1 MVVINVK
8 TRTMSAQD
16 FECGYVRCAD
26 GVFTDIGDM
35 SDYREIPGEEVIDG
49 AGLTLYPGF
58 IDAHCHIGMWNDAL
72 CFEGEDG
79 NEDTDPSTP
88 HLRAIDSV
96 NPMDRCFEDAVAA
109 GVTTVCTGVGS
120 ANPIG
125 GSFIIMKTWGSKR
138 VDKLIV
144 RSPAAIKFALGENPK
159 NTYNDRDETPVTRM
173 ATAAI
178 IREQLTKA
186 KRYSEDIAEYERLK
200 GTDDEISRPDYD
212 IKCEALLPLF
222 DGKHPLKAHFH
233 CHRADDIFTALR
245 ISREFGLD
253 YVLIHCTDGHL
264 IAGELALENA
274 SAVVGPIICDPCKP
288 ELANIT
294 PKNAGLLAQH
304 GVKTAIC
311 TDHSETPIEYLP
323 LTVGIAVKNGMTF
336 MQALEAVTINA
347 AEIGGI
353 DDLAGSI
360 EMGKRADMVIFE
372 GSPFEVM
379 SEPKLVMINGTLIKY
394 RKEIRY

>member
-1 MVVINVK
+1 MKIYNVK
-8 TRTMSAQD
+8 IFTMNKARSVIEKGWVEITEGKITAVCEGTPSS
-16 FECGYVRCAD
+16 FEDVD
-26 GVFTDIGDM
+26 
-35 SDYREIPGEEVIDG
+35 IDG
-49 AGLTLYPGF
+49 GGAALYPGF
-58 IDAHCHIGMWNDAL
+58 IDAHTHVGL
-72 CFEGEDG
+72 
-79 NEDTDPSTP
+79 
-88 HLRAIDSV
+88 
-96 NPMDRCFEDAVAA
+96 
-109 GVTTVCTGVGS
+109 TTNGVGIESEDFNEESEPCS
-120 ANPIG
+120 AQLRVIDAINPFDESFEKARNAGITSVLISP
-125 GSFIIMKTWGSKR
+125 GSMNPVAGDIVAVSTDGRRIDNMLLRR
-138 VDKLIV
+138 VG
-144 RSPAAIKFALGENPK
+144 IKFALGENPK
-159 NTYNDRDETPVTRM
+159 MTYMNRDETPCTRM
-173 ATAAI
+173 AIAAM
-178 IREQLTKA
+178 IR
-186 KRYSEDIAEYERLK
+186 
-200 GTDDEISRPDYD
+200 
-212 IKCEALLPLF
+212 EALLKAQRYMADKEAAESESDLPELDPKSEALIPLLR
-222 DGKHPLKAHFH
+222 GELKAHFH

-274 SAVVGPIICDPCKP
+274 AAVVGPIICDPCKP

>member
-1 MVVINVK
+1 MKIYNVK
-8 TRTMSAQD
+8 IFTMNKARSVIEKGWVEITEGKITAVCEGTPSS
-16 FECGYVRCAD
+16 FEDVD
-26 GVFTDIGDM
+26 
-35 SDYREIPGEEVIDG
+35 IDG
-49 AGLTLYPGF
+49 GGAALYPGF
-58 IDAHCHIGMWNDAL
+58 IDAHTHVGL
-72 CFEGEDG
+72 
-79 NEDTDPSTP
+79 
-88 HLRAIDSV
+88 
-96 NPMDRCFEDAVAA
+96 
-109 GVTTVCTGVGS
+109 TTNGVGIESEDFNEESEPCS
-120 ANPIG
+120 AQLRVIDAINPFDESFEKARNAGITSVLISP
-125 GSFIIMKTWGSKR
+125 GSMNPVAGDIVAVSTDGRRIDNMLLRR
-138 VDKLIV
+138 VG
-144 RSPAAIKFALGENPK
+144 IKFALGENPK
-159 NTYNDRDETPVTRM
+159 MTYMNRDETPCTRM
-173 ATAAI
+173 AIAAI
-178 IREQLTKA
+178 IREALLKA
-186 KRYSEDIAEYERLK
+186 QRYMADKEAAESESDLPELDPK
-200 GTDDEISRPDYD
+200 S
-212 IKCEALLPLF
+212 EALIPLLR
-222 DGKHPLKAHFH
+222 GELKAHFH

-274 SAVVGPIICDPCKP
+274 AAVVGPIICDPCKP

-360 EMGKRADMVIFE
+360 EAGKRADMVIFE

>member
-1 MVVINVK
+1 MKIYNVK
-8 TRTMSAQD
+8 IFTMNKTRSIIEKGWVEITEGKITAVCEGTPSS
-16 FECGYVRCAD
+16 FEDVD
-26 GVFTDIGDM
+26 
-35 SDYREIPGEEVIDG
+35 IDG
-49 AGLTLYPGF
+49 GGAALYPGF
-58 IDAHCHIGMWNDAL
+58 IDAHTHVGL
-72 CFEGEDG
+72 
-79 NEDTDPSTP
+79 
-88 HLRAIDSV
+88 
-96 NPMDRCFEDAVAA
+96 
-109 GVTTVCTGVGS
+109 TTNGVGIESEDFNEESEPCS
-120 ANPIG
+120 AQLRVIDAINPFDESFEKARNAGITSVLISP
-125 GSFIIMKTWGSKR
+125 GSMNPVAGDIVAVSTDGRRIDNMLLRR
-138 VDKLIV
+138 VG
-144 RSPAAIKFALGENPK
+144 IKFALGENPK
-159 NTYNDRDETPVTRM
+159 MTYMNRDETPCTRM
-173 ATAAI
+173 AIAAM
-178 IREQLTKA
+178 IR
-186 KRYSEDIAEYERLK
+186 
-200 GTDDEISRPDYD
+200 
-212 IKCEALLPLF
+212 EALLKAQRYMADKEAAESESDLPELDPKSEALIPLLR
-222 DGKHPLKAHFH
+222 GELKAHFH

-274 SAVVGPIICDPCKP
+274 AAVVGPIICDPCKP

-360 EMGKRADMVIFE
+360 EAGKRADMVMFE

>member
-1 MVVINVK
+1 MKIYNVK
-8 TRTMSAQD
+8 IFTMNKARSVIEKGWVEITEGKITAVCEGTPSS
-16 FECGYVRCAD
+16 FEDVD
-26 GVFTDIGDM
+26 
-35 SDYREIPGEEVIDG
+35 IDG
-49 AGLTLYPGF
+49 GGAALYPGF
-58 IDAHCHIGMWNDAL
+58 IDAHTHVGL
-72 CFEGEDG
+72 
-79 NEDTDPSTP
+79 
-88 HLRAIDSV
+88 
-96 NPMDRCFEDAVAA
+96 
-109 GVTTVCTGVGS
+109 TTNGVGIESEDFNEESEPCS
-120 ANPIG
+120 AQLRVIDAINPFDESFEKARNAGITSVLISP
-125 GSFIIMKTWGSKR
+125 GSMNPVAGDIVAVSTDGRRIDNMLLRR
-138 VDKLIV
+138 VG
-144 RSPAAIKFALGENPK
+144 IKFALGENPK
-159 NTYNDRDETPVTRM
+159 MTYMNRDETPCTRM
-173 ATAAI
+173 AIAAM
-178 IREQLTKA
+178 IR
-186 KRYSEDIAEYERLK
+186 
-200 GTDDEISRPDYD
+200 
-212 IKCEALLPLF
+212 EALLKAQRYMADKEAAESESDLPELDPKSEALIPLLR
-222 DGKHPLKAHFH
+222 GELKAHFH

-274 SAVVGPIICDPCKP
+274 AAVVGPIICDPCKP

-360 EMGKRADMVIFE
+360 EAGKRADMVMFE

>member
-1 MVVINVK
+1 MKIYNVK
-8 TRTMSAQD
+8 IFTMNKARSVIEKGWVEITEGKITAVCEGTPSS
-16 FECGYVRCAD
+16 FEDVD
-26 GVFTDIGDM
+26 
-35 SDYREIPGEEVIDG
+35 IDG
-49 AGLTLYPGF
+49 GGAALYPGF
-58 IDAHCHIGMWNDAL
+58 IDAHTHVGL
-72 CFEGEDG
+72 
-79 NEDTDPSTP
+79 
-88 HLRAIDSV
+88 
-96 NPMDRCFEDAVAA
+96 
-109 GVTTVCTGVGS
+109 TTNGVGIESEDFNEESEPCS
-120 ANPIG
+120 AQLRVIDAINPFDESFEKARNAGITSVLISP
-125 GSFIIMKTWGSKR
+125 GSMNPVAGDIVAVSTDGRRIDNMLLRR
-138 VDKLIV
+138 VG
-144 RSPAAIKFALGENPK
+144 IKFALGENPK
-159 NTYNDRDETPVTRM
+159 MTYMNRDETPCTRM
-173 ATAAI
+173 AIAAM
-178 IREQLTKA
+178 IR
-186 KRYSEDIAEYERLK
+186 
-200 GTDDEISRPDYD
+200 
-212 IKCEALLPLF
+212 EALLKAQRYMADKEAAESESDLPELDPKSEALIPLLR
-222 DGKHPLKAHFH
+222 GELKAHFH

-360 EMGKRADMVIFE
+360 ETGKRADMVMFE

>member
-1 MVVINVK
+1 MKIYNVK
-8 TRTMSAQD
+8 IFTMNKARSVIEKGWVEITEGKITAVCEGTPSS
-16 FECGYVRCAD
+16 FEDVD
-26 GVFTDIGDM
+26 
-35 SDYREIPGEEVIDG
+35 IDG
-49 AGLTLYPGF
+49 GGAALYPGF
-58 IDAHCHIGMWNDAL
+58 IDAHTHVGL
-72 CFEGEDG
+72 
-79 NEDTDPSTP
+79 
-88 HLRAIDSV
+88 
-96 NPMDRCFEDAVAA
+96 
-109 GVTTVCTGVGS
+109 TTNGVGIESEDFNEESEPCS
-120 ANPIG
+120 AQLRVIDAINPFDESFEKARNAGITSVLISP
-125 GSFIIMKTWGSKR
+125 GSMNPVAGDIVAVSTDGRRIDNMLLRR
-138 VDKLIV
+138 VG
-144 RSPAAIKFALGENPK
+144 IKFALGENPK
-159 NTYNDRDETPVTRM
+159 MTYMNRDETPCTRM
-173 ATAAI
+173 AIAAM
-178 IREQLTKA
+178 IR
-186 KRYSEDIAEYERLK
+186 
-200 GTDDEISRPDYD
+200 
-212 IKCEALLPLF
+212 EALLKAQRYMADKEAAESESDLPELDPKSEALIPLLR
-222 DGKHPLKAHFH
+222 GELKAHFH

-360 EMGKRADMVIFE
+360 EAGKRADMVIFE

>member
-1 MVVINVK
+1 MKIYNVK
-8 TRTMSAQD
+8 IFTMNKARSVIEKGWVEITEGKITAVCEGTPAS
-16 FECGYVRCAD
+16 FEDVD
-26 GVFTDIGDM
+26 
-35 SDYREIPGEEVIDG
+35 IDG
-49 AGLTLYPGF
+49 GGAALYPGF
-58 IDAHCHIGMWNDAL
+58 IDAHTHVGL
-72 CFEGEDG
+72 
-79 NEDTDPSTP
+79 
-88 HLRAIDSV
+88 
-96 NPMDRCFEDAVAA
+96 
-109 GVTTVCTGVGS
+109 TTNGVGIESEDFNEESEPCS
-120 ANPIG
+120 AQLRVIDAINPFDESFEKARNAGITSVLISP
-125 GSFIIMKTWGSKR
+125 GSMNPVAGDIVAVSTDGRRIDNMLLRR
-138 VDKLIV
+138 VG
-144 RSPAAIKFALGENPK
+144 IKFALGENPK
-159 NTYNDRDETPVTRM
+159 MTYMNRDETPCTRM
-173 ATAAI
+173 AIAAM
-178 IREQLTKA
+178 IR
-186 KRYSEDIAEYERLK
+186 
-200 GTDDEISRPDYD
+200 
-212 IKCEALLPLF
+212 EALLKAQRYMADKEAAESESDLPELDPKSEALIPLLR
-222 DGKHPLKAHFH
+222 GELKAHFH

-274 SAVVGPIICDPCKP
+274 AAVVGPIICDPCKP

-360 EMGKRADMVIFE
+360 EAGKRADMVIFE

>member
-1 MVVINVK
+1 MKIYNVK
-8 TRTMSAQD
+8 IFTMNKARSIIEKGWVEITEGKITAVCEGTPSS
-16 FECGYVRCAD
+16 FEDVD
-26 GVFTDIGDM
+26 
-35 SDYREIPGEEVIDG
+35 IDG
-49 AGLTLYPGF
+49 GGAALYPGF
-58 IDAHCHIGMWNDAL
+58 IDAHTHVGL
-72 CFEGEDG
+72 
-79 NEDTDPSTP
+79 
-88 HLRAIDSV
+88 
-96 NPMDRCFEDAVAA
+96 
-109 GVTTVCTGVGS
+109 TTNGVGIESEDFNEESEPCS
-120 ANPIG
+120 AQLRVIDAINPFDESFEKARNAGITSVLISP
-125 GSFIIMKTWGSKR
+125 GSMNPVAGDIVAVSTDGRRIDNMLLRR
-138 VDKLIV
+138 VG
-144 RSPAAIKFALGENPK
+144 IKFALGENPK
-159 NTYNDRDETPVTRM
+159 MTYMNRDETPCTRM
-173 ATAAI
+173 AIAAI
-178 IREQLTKA
+178 IREALLKA
-186 KRYSEDIAEYERLK
+186 QRYMADKEAAESESDLPELDPK
-200 GTDDEISRPDYD
+200 S
-212 IKCEALLPLF
+212 EALIPLLR
-222 DGKHPLKAHFH
+222 GELKAHFH

-274 SAVVGPIICDPCKP
+274 AAVVGPIICDPCKP

-360 EMGKRADMVIFE
+360 EAGKRADMVIFE

>member
-1 MVVINVK
+1 MKIYNVK
-8 TRTMSAQD
+8 IFTMNKARSVIEKGWVEITEGKITAVCEGKPSS
-16 FECGYVRCAD
+16 FEDVD
-26 GVFTDIGDM
+26 
-35 SDYREIPGEEVIDG
+35 IDG
-49 AGLTLYPGF
+49 GGAALYPGF
-58 IDAHCHIGMWNDAL
+58 IDAHTHVGL
-72 CFEGEDG
+72 
-79 NEDTDPSTP
+79 
-88 HLRAIDSV
+88 
-96 NPMDRCFEDAVAA
+96 
-109 GVTTVCTGVGS
+109 TTNGVGIESEDFNEESEPCS
-120 ANPIG
+120 AQLRVIDAINPFDESFEKARNAGITSVLISP
-125 GSFIIMKTWGSKR
+125 GSMNPVAGDIVAVSTDGRRIDNMLLRR
-138 VDKLIV
+138 VG
-144 RSPAAIKFALGENPK
+144 IKFALGENPK
-159 NTYNDRDETPVTRM
+159 MTYMNRDETPCTRM
-173 ATAAI
+173 AIAAI
-178 IREQLTKA
+178 IREALLKA
-186 KRYSEDIAEYERLK
+186 QRYMADKESAESESDLPELDPK
-200 GTDDEISRPDYD
+200 S
-212 IKCEALLPLF
+212 EALIPLLR
-222 DGKHPLKAHFH
+222 GELKAHFH

-360 EMGKRADMVIFE
+360 EAGKRADMVIFE

>member
-1 MVVINVK
+1 MKIYNVK
-8 TRTMSAQD
+8 IFTMNKARSIIEKGWVEITEGKITAVCEGTPSS
-16 FECGYVRCAD
+16 FEDVD
-26 GVFTDIGDM
+26 
-35 SDYREIPGEEVIDG
+35 IDG
-49 AGLTLYPGF
+49 GGAALYPGF
-58 IDAHCHIGMWNDAL
+58 IDAHTHVGL
-72 CFEGEDG
+72 
-79 NEDTDPSTP
+79 
-88 HLRAIDSV
+88 
-96 NPMDRCFEDAVAA
+96 
-109 GVTTVCTGVGS
+109 TTNGVGIESEDFNEESEPCS
-120 ANPIG
+120 AQLRVIDAINPFDESFEKARNAGITSVLISP
-125 GSFIIMKTWGSKR
+125 GSMNPVAGDIVAVSTDGRRIDNMLLRR
-138 VDKLIV
+138 VG
-144 RSPAAIKFALGENPK
+144 IKFALGENPK
-159 NTYNDRDETPVTRM
+159 MTYMNRDETPCTRM
-173 ATAAI
+173 AIAAM
-178 IREQLTKA
+178 IR
-186 KRYSEDIAEYERLK
+186 
-200 GTDDEISRPDYD
+200 
-212 IKCEALLPLF
+212 EALLKAQRYMADKEAAESESDLPELDPKSEALIPLLR
-222 DGKHPLKAHFH
+222 GELKAHFH

-274 SAVVGPIICDPCKP
+274 AAVVGPIICDPCKP

-360 EMGKRADMVIFE
+360 ETGKRADMVIFE

>member
-1 MVVINVK
+1 MKIYNVK
-8 TRTMSAQD
+8 IFTMNKARSIIEKGWVEITEGKITAVCEGTPSS
-16 FECGYVRCAD
+16 FEDVD
-26 GVFTDIGDM
+26 
-35 SDYREIPGEEVIDG
+35 IDG
-49 AGLTLYPGF
+49 GGAALYPGF
-58 IDAHCHIGMWNDAL
+58 IDAHTHVGL
-72 CFEGEDG
+72 
-79 NEDTDPSTP
+79 
-88 HLRAIDSV
+88 
-96 NPMDRCFEDAVAA
+96 
-109 GVTTVCTGVGS
+109 TTNGVGIESEDFNEESEPCS
-120 ANPIG
+120 AQLRVIDAINPFDESFEKARNAGITSVLISP
-125 GSFIIMKTWGSKR
+125 GSMNPVAGDIVAVSTDGRRIDNMLLRR
-138 VDKLIV
+138 VG
-144 RSPAAIKFALGENPK
+144 IKFALGENPK
-159 NTYNDRDETPVTRM
+159 MTYMNRDETPCTRM
-173 ATAAI
+173 AIAAM
-178 IREQLTKA
+178 IR
-186 KRYSEDIAEYERLK
+186 
-200 GTDDEISRPDYD
+200 
-212 IKCEALLPLF
+212 EALLKAQRYMADKEAAESESDLPEL
-222 DGKHPLKAHFH
+222 DPKSEALIPMLRGELKAHFH

-274 SAVVGPIICDPCKP
+274 AAVVGPIICDPCKP

-360 EMGKRADMVIFE
+360 ETGKRADMVMFE

-379 SEPKLVMINGTLIKY
+379 SEPKLVMINGTLIMY

>member
-1 MVVINVK
+1 MKIYNVK
-8 TRTMSAQD
+8 IFTMNKARSIIEKGWVEITEGKITAVCEGTPSS
-16 FECGYVRCAD
+16 FEDVD
-26 GVFTDIGDM
+26 
-35 SDYREIPGEEVIDG
+35 IDG
-49 AGLTLYPGF
+49 GGAALYPGF
-58 IDAHCHIGMWNDAL
+58 IDAHTHVGL
-72 CFEGEDG
+72 
-79 NEDTDPSTP
+79 
-88 HLRAIDSV
+88 
-96 NPMDRCFEDAVAA
+96 
-109 GVTTVCTGVGS
+109 TTNGVGIESEDFNEESEPCS
-120 ANPIG
+120 AQLRVIDAINPFDESFEKARNAGITSVLISP
-125 GSFIIMKTWGSKR
+125 GSMNPVAGDIVAVSTDGRRIDNMLLRR
-138 VDKLIV
+138 VG
-144 RSPAAIKFALGENPK
+144 IKFALGENPK
-159 NTYNDRDETPVTRM
+159 MTYMNRDETPCTRM
-173 ATAAI
+173 AIAAM
-178 IREQLTKA
+178 IR
-186 KRYSEDIAEYERLK
+186 
-200 GTDDEISRPDYD
+200 
-212 IKCEALLPLF
+212 EALLKAQRYMADKEAAESESDLPELDPKSEALIPLLR
-222 DGKHPLKAHFH
+222 GELKAHFH

-274 SAVVGPIICDPCKP
+274 AAVVGPIICDPCKP

-360 EMGKRADMVIFE
+360 EAGKRADMVIFE
-372 GSPFEVM
+372 GSPFEIM

>member
-1 MVVINVK
+1 MKIYNVK
-8 TRTMSAQD
+8 IFTMNKARSVIEKGWVEITEGKITAVCEGTPAS
-16 FECGYVRCAD
+16 FEDVD
-26 GVFTDIGDM
+26 
-35 SDYREIPGEEVIDG
+35 IDG
-49 AGLTLYPGF
+49 GGAALYPGF
-58 IDAHCHIGMWNDAL
+58 IDAHTHVGL
-72 CFEGEDG
+72 
-79 NEDTDPSTP
+79 
-88 HLRAIDSV
+88 
-96 NPMDRCFEDAVAA
+96 
-109 GVTTVCTGVGS
+109 TTNGVGIESEDFNEESEPCS
-120 ANPIG
+120 AQLRVIDAINPFDESFEKARNAGITSVLISP
-125 GSFIIMKTWGSKR
+125 GSMNPVAGDIVAVSTDGRRIDNMLLRR
-138 VDKLIV
+138 VG
-144 RSPAAIKFALGENPK
+144 IKFALGENPK
-159 NTYNDRDETPVTRM
+159 MTYMNRDETPCTRM
-173 ATAAI
+173 AIAAI
-178 IREQLTKA
+178 IREALLKA
-186 KRYSEDIAEYERLK
+186 QRYMADKEAAESESDLPELDPK
-200 GTDDEISRPDYD
+200 S
-212 IKCEALLPLF
+212 EALIPLLR
-222 DGKHPLKAHFH
+222 GELKAHFH

-274 SAVVGPIICDPCKP
+274 AAVVGPIICDPCKP

-360 EMGKRADMVIFE
+360 EAGKRADMVIFE

>member
-1 MVVINVK
+1 MKIYNVK
-8 TRTMSAQD
+8 IFTMNKARSIIEKGWVEITEGKITAVCEGTPSS
-16 FECGYVRCAD
+16 FEDVD
-26 GVFTDIGDM
+26 
-35 SDYREIPGEEVIDG
+35 IDG
-49 AGLTLYPGF
+49 GGAALYPGF
-58 IDAHCHIGMWNDAL
+58 IDAHTHVGL
-72 CFEGEDG
+72 
-79 NEDTDPSTP
+79 
-88 HLRAIDSV
+88 
-96 NPMDRCFEDAVAA
+96 
-109 GVTTVCTGVGS
+109 TTNGVGIESEDFNEESEPCS
-120 ANPIG
+120 AQLRVIDAINPFDESFEKARNAGITSVLISP
-125 GSFIIMKTWGSKR
+125 GSMNPVAGDIVAVSTDGRRIDNMLLRR
-138 VDKLIV
+138 VG
-144 RSPAAIKFALGENPK
+144 IKFALGENPK
-159 NTYNDRDETPVTRM
+159 ITYMNRDETPCTRM
-173 ATAAI
+173 AIAAM
-178 IREQLTKA
+178 IR
-186 KRYSEDIAEYERLK
+186 
-200 GTDDEISRPDYD
+200 
-212 IKCEALLPLF
+212 EALLKAQRYMADKEAAESESDLPELDPKSEALIPLLR
-222 DGKHPLKAHFH
+222 GELKAHFH

>member
-1 MVVINVK
+1 MKIYNVK
-8 TRTMSAQD
+8 IFTMNKARSLIEKGWVEITEGKITAVCEGTPSS
-16 FECGYVRCAD
+16 FEDVD
-26 GVFTDIGDM
+26 
-35 SDYREIPGEEVIDG
+35 IDG
-49 AGLTLYPGF
+49 GGAALYPGF
-58 IDAHCHIGMWNDAL
+58 IDAHTHVGL
-72 CFEGEDG
+72 
-79 NEDTDPSTP
+79 
-88 HLRAIDSV
+88 
-96 NPMDRCFEDAVAA
+96 
-109 GVTTVCTGVGS
+109 TTNGVGIESEDFNEESEPCS
-120 ANPIG
+120 AQLRVIDAINPFDESFEKARNAGITSVLISP
-125 GSFIIMKTWGSKR
+125 GSMNPVAGDIVAVSTDGRRIDNMLLRR
-138 VDKLIV
+138 VG
-144 RSPAAIKFALGENPK
+144 IKFALGENPK
-159 NTYNDRDETPVTRM
+159 MTYMNRDETPCTRM
-173 ATAAI
+173 AIAAM
-178 IREQLTKA
+178 IR
-186 KRYSEDIAEYERLK
+186 
-200 GTDDEISRPDYD
+200 
-212 IKCEALLPLF
+212 EALLKAQRYMADKEAAESESDLPELDPKSEALIPLLR
-222 DGKHPLKAHFH
+222 GELKAHFH

-274 SAVVGPIICDPCKP
+274 AAVVGPIICDPCKP

-323 LTVGIAVKNGMTF
+323 LTEGIAVKNGMTF

-360 EMGKRADMVIFE
+360 EAGKRADMVMFE

>member
-1 MVVINVK
+1 MKIYNVK
-8 TRTMSAQD
+8 IFTMNKARSLIEKGWVEITEGKITAVCEGTPSS
-16 FECGYVRCAD
+16 FEDVD
-26 GVFTDIGDM
+26 
-35 SDYREIPGEEVIDG
+35 IDG
-49 AGLTLYPGF
+49 GGAALYPGF
-58 IDAHCHIGMWNDAL
+58 IDAHTHVGL
-72 CFEGEDG
+72 
-79 NEDTDPSTP
+79 
-88 HLRAIDSV
+88 
-96 NPMDRCFEDAVAA
+96 
-109 GVTTVCTGVGS
+109 TTNGVGIESEDFNEESEPCS
-120 ANPIG
+120 AQLRVIDAINPFDESFEKARNAGITSVLISP
-125 GSFIIMKTWGSKR
+125 GSMNPVAGDIVAVSTDGRRIDNMLLRR
-138 VDKLIV
+138 VG
-144 RSPAAIKFALGENPK
+144 IKFALGENPK
-159 NTYNDRDETPVTRM
+159 MTYMNRDETPCTRM
-173 ATAAI
+173 AIAAM
-178 IREQLTKA
+178 IR
-186 KRYSEDIAEYERLK
+186 
-200 GTDDEISRPDYD
+200 
-212 IKCEALLPLF
+212 EALLKAQRYMADKEAAESESDLPELDPKSEALIPLLR
-222 DGKHPLKAHFH
+222 GELKAHFH

>member
-1 MVVINVK
+1 MKIYNVK
-8 TRTMSAQD
+8 IFTMNKTRSIIEKGWVEITEGKITAVCEGTPSS
-16 FECGYVRCAD
+16 FEDVD
-26 GVFTDIGDM
+26 
-35 SDYREIPGEEVIDG
+35 IDG
-49 AGLTLYPGF
+49 GGAALYPGF
-58 IDAHCHIGMWNDAL
+58 IDAHTHVGL
-72 CFEGEDG
+72 
-79 NEDTDPSTP
+79 
-88 HLRAIDSV
+88 
-96 NPMDRCFEDAVAA
+96 
-109 GVTTVCTGVGS
+109 TTNGVGIESEDFNEESEPCS
-120 ANPIG
+120 AQLRVIDAINPFDESFEKARNAGITSVLISP
-125 GSFIIMKTWGSKR
+125 GSMNPVAGDIVAVSTDGRRIDNMLLRR
-138 VDKLIV
+138 VG
-144 RSPAAIKFALGENPK
+144 IKFALGENPK
-159 NTYNDRDETPVTRM
+159 MTYMNRDETPCTRM
-173 ATAAI
+173 AIAAM
-178 IREQLTKA
+178 IR
-186 KRYSEDIAEYERLK
+186 
-200 GTDDEISRPDYD
+200 
-212 IKCEALLPLF
+212 EALLKAQRYMADKEAAESESDLPELDPKSEALIPLLR
-222 DGKHPLKAHFH
+222 GELKAHFH

-264 IAGELALENA
+264 IADELALENA
-274 SAVVGPIICDPCKP
+274 AAVVGPIICDPCKP

-360 EMGKRADMVIFE
+360 ETGKRADMVMFE